1 MGKHRS
7 IGGRKVAAGGSRVG
21 VSERRPRAERRGV
34 KAAVSA
40 ATIAAAAVGGAVVLG
55 AAPTLSV
62 SPQLAASLHY
72 LRGTNIG
79 GIPTDQQYEDFITT
93 VIDGSGVTEPDGP
106 YQKVPYNAGFRPFS
120 HGGFDDLS
128 YDDSVEQG
136 LQLLAAQQPAPGDVI
151 FGFSQGAVVA
161 SLYKGTHTGN
171 TYILVGNPNRP
182 NGGVMQRFTGAKI
195 PLLDVTFSGATPN
208 NGVGGE
214 PGDLTIDV
222 TRQYDGWADFP
233 RYLWNPLAIAN
244 AIAGIALIHGATQFE
259 LTAEQLEEAKASGDS
274 DYYQFDADSNTH
286 YYVIRTY
293 PIPLL
298 MPLDPFLSDSAM
310 AALDAPLRR
319 FIETAYDRSDYSE
332 PARASLFKPWGADRS
347 SAQTADVAEA
357 TEPVD
362 TESVESDEDDTPH
375 ATPRTSNKRGAD
387 AENQEIDEALS
398 DAAEEQQ
405 STVDEE
411 DQPDSTDTDTET
423 DSSPDTETDGA
434 PDDDGADTAA

>member
-1 MGKHRS
+1 MGKHRVT
-7 IGGRKVAAGGSRVG
+7 GR
-21 VSERRPRAERRGV
+21 RRPRTERRGV

-40 ATIAAAAVGGAVVLG
+40 AAVAAAAVGGAVVLG
-55 AAPTLSV
+55 AAPTLSI

-93 VIDGSGVTEPDGP
+93 VIDGSGVAATEGA

-136 LQLLAAQQPAPGDVI
+136 LELLAAQEPAPGDVI

-161 SLYKGTHTGN
+161 SLYKATHTGN
-171 TYILVGNPNRP
+171 TYILVGNPSRP
-182 NGGVMQRFTGAKI
+182 NGGVMQRFNGAKI
-195 PLLDVTFSGATPN
+195 PLLDVTFGGATPN
-208 NGVGGE
+208 NGVDGA

-233 RYLWNPLAIAN
+233 RYLWNPVAIAN

-310 AALDAPLRR
+310 AALDAPLRK
-319 FIETAYDRSDYSE
+319 FIETAYDRADYSE

-347 SAQTADVAEA
+347 SAQTADVVET
-357 TEPVD
+357 TEPVAVEAVEADEEDTARSAPRDSGKRSVD
-362 TESVESDEDDTPH
+362 TESEESEGSGESEV
-375 ATPRTSNKRGAD
+375 A
-387 AENQEIDEALS
+387 DEALS
-398 DAAEEQQ
+398 PDPVEEQD
-405 STVDEE
+405 TAADEDHAE
-411 DQPDSTDTDTET
+411 SPDTDTDSTSET
-423 DSSPDTETDGA
+423 AADSDSS
-434 PDDDGADTAA
+434 DDGADTAA